1 MIGGDI
7 VARFG
12 SRNKSSI
19 SGSVKTLVLAA
30 ILLVVF
36 AVSVHFLSGGNENRQ
51 KQNLERTLENEITA
65 CYALEGSY
73 PESLDY
79 LKKNYGLVY
88 NEEAFYVDYRVTGSN
103 IRPVVTVIRR
113 NQN

>member
-1 MIGGDI
+1 M
-7 VARFG
+7 ARFG
-12 SRNKSSI
+12 SRRKSSVF
-19 SGSVKTLVLAA
+19 GSVRTLVLASVLLIIFA
-30 ILLVVF
+30 I
-36 AVSVHFLSGGNENRQ
+36 SVRFLSGGNENRQ
-51 KQNLERTLENEITA
+51 RQNLERTLENDITA

-88 NEEAFYVDYRVTGSN
+88 NEKAFYVDYRVTGTN

-113 NQN
+113 K